1 MFKDLLKTILL
12 FIVAFLGGNFI
23 ALCQKITSN
32 MTEYLFIVSLAG
44 MLIFLWVYI
53 IQTIKRG
60 F

>member
-12 FIVAFLGGNFI
+12 FIVVFLGGNFI
-23 ALCQKITSN
+23 ALCQEITSN
-32 MTEYLFIVSLAG
+32 MTEYLFIVSLSG